1 VLSWWNQPKVGG
13 MSKGDKMSVSFSPAF
28 VEGVDVPSVIVC
40 GCRSFRSEEF
50 PSREVAVLAM
60 PAVTLV
66 CSDPYCDDF
75 KLIDPVTSEPE
86 VNVSNATA
94 VELLDNL
101 GILVGEDFSERCLGS
116 ISATDL
122 KGRVLMALALLP
134 EDEGMPAHQAGN
146 TMFGLQVWTAPRPAG
161 HTQNVLHRLL
171 EVAEF
176 ALAQGREVDW
186 G

>member
-1 VLSWWNQPKVGG
+1 
-13 MSKGDKMSVSFSPAF
+13 MSKGGKMSVSFSPAF
-28 VEGVDVPSVIVC
+28 VEGVDVPSVVVC
-40 GCRSFRSEEF
+40 GCRDFRSEEF
-50 PSREVAVLAM
+50 PSYAVAYLAL
-60 PAVTLV
+60 PAVTST
-66 CSDPYCDDF
+66 CDDPYCHDLKF
-75 KLIDPVTSEPE
+75 IEPAVSEPE
-86 VNVSNATA
+86 VNVSNLTA

-134 EDEGMPAHQAGN
+134 EDEGMPAYESSN
-146 TMFGLQVWTAPRPAG
+146 TMFGLKVWAAPRPAG

-176 ALAQGREVDW
+176 ALAQGRDVDW

>member
-1 VLSWWNQPKVGG
+1 

-28 VEGVDVPSVIVC
+28 VEGVAVPSVVVC
-40 GCRSFRSEEF
+40 GCGNFRSEDF
-50 PSREVAVLAM
+50 PSYAVAYLALPAITSDCGDLYCVDTKFIE
-60 PAVTLV
+60 PAV
-66 CSDPYCDDF
+66 
-75 KLIDPVTSEPE
+75 SEPE
-86 VNVSNATA
+86 VNVSNITA

-101 GILVGEDFSERCLGS
+101 GILVDEDFSERCLGS

-122 KGRVLMALALLP
+122 KGRILMAVALLP

-176 ALAQGREVDW
+176 ALAQGRDVDW